1 METIRLVPQVS
12 DFLWIKHHP
21 RHLFYN
27 PQPACQTTFT
37 YSIPCRCKNI
47 RDFPVSL
54 VRAYLTSFSL
64 FSAGRIDHGHHDGKA
79 IRALTDTV
87 ALNKA
92 VAKAIDIVNKGN
104 IWFNYFTVLIGL
116 DNTTSLRSNVWLLSQ
131 SYVAVCLRKRMC
143 QFLLAVCS
151 CSSAYETK
159 CENQTTRVDAIDQT
173 QSQ

>member
-1 METIRLVPQVS
+1 MFPWKQLDSTTIRF
-12 DFLWIKHHP
+12 FLTSCQSSKHHP

-37 YSIPCRCKNI
+37 HSIPCRCKNI
-47 RDFPVSL
+47 RDSPVSL

-64 FSAGRIDHGHHDGKA
+64 FSAGRIDHGHHDGMA

-104 IWFNYFTVLIGL
+104 IWFNYFTVLIDL
-116 DNTTSLRSNVWLLSQ
+116 DNTTSFRSKFGQIMFVK
-131 SYVAVCLRKRMC
+131 V
-143 QFLLAVCS
+143 
-151 CSSAYETK
+151 SS
-159 CENQTTRVDAIDQT
+159 
-173 QSQ
+173 